1 MENQNQNQQP
11 QTQTPAQPT
20 EKKQENLPQVSPATS
35 PVTFTKEE
43 MDLLISENIKLR
55 GELDSL
61 RKNFD
66 ENRPGIGTYALTGL
80 AMGVGIG
87 VAGAATYHFLNRNSG
102 SETITLENE

>member
-1 MENQNQNQQP
+1 MENQNQQP
-11 QTQTPAQPT
+11 QTQNPTPAPA
-20 EKKQENLPQVSPATS
+20 KKQENLPKAS

-43 MDLLISENIKLR
+43 MDLLISENTKLR

-66 ENRPGIGTYALTGL
+66 SSRPGIGTYALTGFAVGL
-80 AMGVGIG
+80 GIG